1 MKRLANLRI
10 LWLCDNPCAEDP
22 RDRATVVSALPHLK
36 KLDNLEITPEER
48 GAAAGEALSL
58 PQLEAALAERRGGPG
73 AGDGGPGP
81 ASAGEEEEA
90 AAVVEAAAPA
100 HAVPESA
107 AGLGNQ
113 STSPNTLYAVIALLQ
128 DMDSECL
135 QLVKAEVDQR
145 LAHG

>member
-1 MKRLANLRI
+1 M
-10 LWLCDNPCAEDP
+10 
-22 RDRATVVSALPHLK
+22 
-36 KLDNLEITPEER
+36 
-48 GAAAGEALSL
+48 
-58 PQLEAALAERRGGPG
+58 EAALAERRGGPG

-81 ASAGEEEEA
+81 ASAGEEEEV

-128 DMDSECL
+128 DMDSDSL
-135 QLVKAEVDQR
+135 LLVKAEVDQR